1 MALSVALLGLASP
14 AAGVLPV
21 VGLGGAAAAGG
32 GGDGG
37 DGDGLMLETLMFVS
51 FR

>member
-32 GGDGG
+32 GGGG
-37 DGDGLMLETLMFVS
+37 DGDGLMLETLMIVS